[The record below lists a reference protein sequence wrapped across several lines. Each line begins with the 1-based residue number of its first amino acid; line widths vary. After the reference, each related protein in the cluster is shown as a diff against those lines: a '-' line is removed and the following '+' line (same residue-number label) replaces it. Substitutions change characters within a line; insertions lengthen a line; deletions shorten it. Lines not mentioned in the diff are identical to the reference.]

1 MKNFLR
7 HILGSVTRLSV
18 LGLLMALSHGGYA
31 ADYAEADYADKWGPE
46 VGSSSP
52 ILDAP
57 DHVGTI
63 QRLSTLAGE
72 NGLLLIFN
80 RSVDW

>member
-7 HILGSVTRLSV
+7 HILGSVTRLSI

-31 ADYAEADYADKWGPE
+31 ADYADKWGPS
-46 VGSSSP
+46 VGSSLP
-52 ILDAP
+52 LLVAP
-57 DHVGTI
+57 DHGGTT

>member
-1 MKNFLR
+1 MRNFLR
-7 HILGSVTRLSV
+7 NILGSVTRLSV

-31 ADYAEADYADKWGPE
+31 ADYADKWGPE

-57 DHVGTI
+57 DHAGTI

>member
-1 MKNFLR
+1 MRNSLPN
-7 HILGSVTRLSV
+7 ILGSVIRLSAF
-18 LGLLMALSHGGYA
+18 GLLMVLSHGGYA
-31 ADYAEADYADKWGPE
+31 ADYASKWGPE

-57 DHVGTI
+57 DHLGTI
-63 QRLSTLAGE
+63 QSLSTLAGE

>member
-1 MKNFLR
+1 MCWMKNFLR
-7 HILGSVTRLSV
+7 NLLRAVTRLSV
-18 LGLLMALSHGGYA
+18 FGLLVALSHGSYA
-31 ADYAEADYADKWGPE
+31 SDYASKWGPE

-57 DHVGTI
+57 DHAGTT
-63 QRLSTLAGE
+63 QSLSTLAGG

>member
-7 HILGSVTRLSV
+7 NVLGSVTRLSV
-18 LGLLMALSHGGYA
+18 LGLLMALGHGGYA
-31 ADYAEADYADKWGPE
+31 ADYADKWGPE

-52 ILDAP
+52 LVAAP
-57 DHVGTI
+57 DHRGIT
-63 QRLSTLAGE
+63 QSLSTLAGE
-72 NGLLLIFN
+72 NGLLLVFN

>member
-7 HILGSVTRLSV
+7 NVLRAVTRLSV
-18 LGLLMALSHGGYA
+18 FGLLMALSPGCYTS
-31 ADYAEADYADKWGPE
+31 DCAEKWGPE
-46 VGSSSP
+46 VGTSSP
-52 ILDAP
+52 ILDPP
-57 DHVGTI
+57 DHRGIT
-63 QRLSTLAGE
+63 QSLSTLAGE

>member
-1 MKNFLR
+1 MKNFPGN
-7 HILGSVTRLSV
+7 ILVSVTRLLV
-18 LGLLMALSHGGYA
+18 FGLLMALSHGGYA
-31 ADYAEADYADKWGPE
+31 SEYANKWGPE

-52 ILDAP
+52 LLAAP
-57 DHVGTI
+57 DHRGAT
-63 QRLSTLAGE
+63 QSLATLAGE

>member
-7 HILGSVTRLSV
+7 NVLGSVTRLSV

-31 ADYAEADYADKWGPE
+31 ADYADKWGPE
-46 VGSSSP
+46 MGSSSP
-52 ILDAP
+52 VLDAP
-57 DHVGTI
+57 DHRGTI

>member
-7 HILGSVTRLSV
+7 NVLGSVTRLSV

-31 ADYAEADYADKWGPE
+31 ADYADKWGPE

>member
-31 ADYAEADYADKWGPE
+31 TDYADRWGPE
-46 VGSSSP
+46 VGTSSP

-57 DHVGTI
+57 DHVGTV

>member
-7 HILGSVTRLSV
+7 IILGSVTRLSV

-31 ADYAEADYADKWGPE
+31 ADYADRWGPE
-46 VGSSSP
+46 VGTSSP

>member
-7 HILGSVTRLSV
+7 NVLGSVTRLSV

-31 ADYAEADYADKWGPE
+31 ADYADKWGPE

-52 ILDAP
+52 LVAAP
-57 DHVGTI
+57 DHRGIT
-63 QRLSTLAGE
+63 QSLSTLAGE

>member
-1 MKNFLR
+1 MKKFLCN
-7 HILGSVTRLSV
+7 LLTAVTRLSAF
-18 LGLLMALSHGGYA
+18 GLLMALSCGGYA
-31 ADYAEADYADKWGPE
+31 SEHASKWGPE

-57 DHVGTI
+57 DHAGTT
-63 QRLSTLAGE
+63 QSLSTLAGG

>member
-1 MKNFLR
+1 MKNFLGN
-7 HILGSVTRLSV
+7 ILVSVTRLSV
-18 LGLLMALSHGGYA
+18 FGVLIALSHGGYA
-31 ADYAEADYADKWGPE
+31 TDYADKWGPE

-52 ILDAP
+52 VLDAP
-57 DHVGTI
+57 DHRGTI

>member
-7 HILGSVTRLSV
+7 NILESVTRLSAF
-18 LGLLMALSHGGYA
+18 GLLVALSHGGYA
-31 ADYAEADYADKWGPE
+31 SDYANKWGPE
-46 VGSSSP
+46 VGSPSP

-57 DHVGTI
+57 DHKGAI
-63 QRLSTLAGE
+63 QRLSTLAGQ

>member
-7 HILGSVTRLSV
+7 NILGSETRLAV
-18 LGLLMALSHGGYA
+18 FGLLMALSCGGYA
-31 ADYAEADYADKWGPE
+31 DDYADKWGPE

-57 DHVGTI
+57 DHRGTI

>member
-1 MKNFLR
+1 MCRMKNFLR
-7 HILGSVTRLSV
+7 YILGSVTRLSV

-31 ADYAEADYADKWGPE
+31 ADYADKWGPE

-52 ILDAP
+52 LVAAP
-57 DHVGTI
+57 DHRGIT
-63 QRLSTLAGE
+63 QSLSTLAGE

>member
-7 HILGSVTRLSV
+7 NILGSVNRLSA

-31 ADYAEADYADKWGPE
+31 ADYADKWGPE

-57 DHVGTI
+57 DHLGTI

>member
-1 MKNFLR
+1 MTNFLCKF
-7 HILGSVTRLSV
+7 
-18 LGLLMALSHGGYA
+18 LGLATWLLAVGSLMALSHGGYA
-31 ADYAEADYADKWGPE
+31 SDYESKWGPG
-46 VGSSSP
+46 VGTPSP

-57 DHVGTI
+57 DHKGTT
-63 QRLSTLAGE
+63 QSLSTLAGE

>member
-7 HILGSVTRLSV
+7 NILWSVNRLSV
-18 LGLLMALSHGGYA
+18 LGLLMALGHGGYA
-31 ADYAEADYADKWGPE
+31 ADYADKWGPE

-52 ILDAP
+52 LVAAP
-57 DHVGTI
+57 DHRGIT
-63 QRLSTLAGE
+63 QSLSTLAGE
-72 NGLLLIFN
+72 NGLLLVFN

>member
-1 MKNFLR
+1 MKNFPRNL
-7 HILGSVTRLSV
+7 LSAVTRLSV
-18 LGLLMALSHGGYA
+18 FGLLVALSHGSYA
-31 ADYAEADYADKWGPE
+31 SDYASKWGPE
-46 VGSSSP
+46 EGSSSP

-57 DHVGTI
+57 DHAGTT
-63 QRLSTLAGE
+63 QSLSTLAGG

>member
-7 HILGSVTRLSV
+7 NILGSVTRRSV
-18 LGLLMALSHGGYA
+18 LGLLMVLSHGGYA
-31 ADYAEADYADKWGPE
+31 ADYASKWGPE

-57 DHVGTI
+57 DHLGTI
-63 QRLSTLAGE
+63 QSLATLAGE

>member
-7 HILGSVTRLSV
+7 NVLGSVTRLSV

-31 ADYAEADYADKWGPE
+31 ADYADKWGPE

-52 ILDAP
+52 LVAAP
-57 DHVGTI
+57 DHRGII
-63 QRLSTLAGE
+63 QSLSTLAGE

>member
-1 MKNFLR
+1 MKNFLGNL
-7 HILGSVTRLSV
+7 LGWATRLSV
-18 LGLLMALSHGGYA
+18 LGFLMALSHGGYA
-31 ADYAEADYADKWGPE
+31 ADYADKWGPA
-46 VGSSSP
+46 VGSSLP
-52 ILDAP
+52 LLVAP
-57 DHVGTI
+57 DHGGTT

>member
-7 HILGSVTRLSV
+7 NLLRAVTRLSV
-18 LGLLMALSHGGYA
+18 FGLLVALSHGSYA
-31 ADYAEADYADKWGPE
+31 SDYASKWGPE
-46 VGSSSP
+46 VGSSLP
-52 ILDAP
+52 IFDAP
-57 DHVGTI
+57 DHAGTT
-63 QRLSTLAGE
+63 QSLSTLAGG

>member
-7 HILGSVTRLSV
+7 NIVESAIRLSAF
-18 LGLLMALSHGGYA
+18 GLLTALSCGGYA
-31 ADYAEADYADKWGPE
+31 SEYANKWGPE

-52 ILDAP
+52 LLAAP
-57 DHVGTI
+57 DHRGAT
-63 QRLSTLAGE
+63 QSLATLAGE

>member
-7 HILGSVTRLSV
+7 NILRPVTGLSA
-18 LGLLMALSHGGYA
+18 LGLLIALSHGGYA
-31 ADYAEADYADKWGPE
+31 SEYANKWGPE

-57 DHVGTI
+57 DHLGTT

>member
-1 MKNFLR
+1 MKNFLCNLLR
-7 HILGSVTRLSV
+7 AMTRLSAF
-18 LGLLMALSHGGYA
+18 GLLMALSCGVYVS
-31 ADYAEADYADKWGPE
+31 DYASKWGPV

-52 ILDAP
+52 LLGAP
-57 DHVGTI
+57 DHRGKT
-63 QRLSTLAGE
+63 QSLSTLAGQ

>member
-7 HILGSVTRLSV
+7 HILGSVTRLPV

-31 ADYAEADYADKWGPE
+31 ADYADKWGPE

-52 ILDAP
+52 LVAAP
-57 DHVGTI
+57 DHRGIT
-63 QRLSTLAGE
+63 QSLSTLAGE
-72 NGLLLIFN
+72 NGLLLVFN

>member
-7 HILGSVTRLSV
+7 NILGLATRLSV
-18 LGLLMALSHGGYA
+18 LGFLMASSHGGYA
-31 ADYAEADYADKWGPE
+31 TDYADKWGPE
-46 VGSSSP
+46 MGSSSP
-52 ILDAP
+52 VLDAP
-57 DHVGTI
+57 DHRGTI

>member
-7 HILGSVTRLSV
+7 NVLGSVTRLSV

-31 ADYAEADYADKWGPE
+31 ADYADKWGPE

-52 ILDAP
+52 LVAAP
-57 DHVGTI
+57 DHRGIT
-63 QRLSTLAGE
+63 QSLSTLAGE
-72 NGLLLIFN
+72 NGLLLVFN

>member
-1 MKNFLR
+1 MKNFLP

-31 ADYAEADYADKWGPE
+31 ADYADRWGPE
-46 VGSSSP
+46 VGASSP

-57 DHVGTI
+57 DHVGTN

>member
-1 MKNFLR
+1 MKIFLR
-7 HILGSVTRLSV
+7 NILRPVTGLSA

-31 ADYAEADYADKWGPE
+31 SDYANKWGPE
-46 VGSSSP
+46 VGTSSP

-57 DHVGTI
+57 DHRGAT
-63 QRLSTLAGE
+63 QSLATLAGE

>member
-1 MKNFLR
+1 MKNFLCNLLR
-7 HILGSVTRLSV
+7 AVNRLSAF
-18 LGLLMALSHGGYA
+18 GLLLALSCGGYA
-31 ADYAEADYADKWGPE
+31 SEHASKWGPE

-57 DHVGTI
+57 DHRGKT
-63 QRLSTLAGE
+63 QSLSTLAGQK
-72 NGLLLIFN
+72 GLLLIFN